1 MGVVLV
7 LSFPLA
13 AVPTRVGTLAGL
25 SIAVAMTWRSSSG
38 DEELPGKIAE
48 SWGPNYGKT
57 VWWRPEQGGPSWAKK
72 PWRVQT
78 DIDVERFE
86 KLYLELMTRP

>member
-1 MGVVLV
+1 MRPKAFESDVP
-7 LSFPLA
+7 PLHLRDSDPVGCE
-13 AVPTRVGTLAGL
+13 VPGAHLGNRPEP
-25 SIAVAMTWRSSSG
+25 SG
-38 DEELPGKIAE
+38 NDVDW

-57 VWWRPEQGGPSWAKK
+57 VWFRAEQGGPWWAKK
-72 PWRVQT
+72 TWRVQT

>member
-1 MGVVLV
+1 MWDE
-7 LSFPLA
+7 LA
-13 AVPTRVGTLAGL
+13 AAAIIDPGIITRT
-25 SIAVAMTWRSSSG
+25 
-38 DEELPGKIAE
+38 EELYVDVDW

-57 VWWRPEQGGPSWAKK
+57 VWFRAEQGGPWWAKK
-72 PWRVQT
+72 TWRVQT